1 MKIIKARLLAGLK
14 RHKALSLSGPRELL
28 RQVELIGDDVDSA
41 SIHSLGALW
50 LMTLGCIKDDESSH
64 LDYLS
69 TLAPGLTGEETMAA
83 RALEVRLEE
92 LKASWAWGGYRPGAG
107 LKPEG
112 DEPKNTLITVT
123 LTPSE
128 RSALEELA
136 QDLEDTPGRLA
147 SRFVREGIE
156 RAKP

>member
-14 RHKALSLSGPRELL
+14 RHDALDLSGPRELL
-28 RQVELIGDDVDSA
+28 RQVELIGGDVDSA
-41 SIHSLGALW
+41 SHHPLGALW
-50 LMTLGCIKDDESSH
+50 LMTLGCIRDDEDRH
-64 LDYLS
+64 LEFLS
-69 TLAPGLTGEETMAA
+69 TLAPGLTGEGTMAA
-83 RALEVRLEE
+83 QALEARLEQ
-92 LKASWAWGGYRPGAG
+92 LKESWSWGGYRPGAG

-136 QDLEDTPGRLA
+136 TAQEDTPGRVA
-147 SRFVREGIE
+147 SRMVREGIE
-156 RAKP
+156 RAQG

>member
-14 RHKALSLSGPRELL
+14 RHDTLSLSGPSELL
-28 RQVELIGDDVDSA
+28 RQVELIRDDVDNA
-41 SIHSLGALW
+41 SRHPLGALW
-50 LMTLGCIKDDESSH
+50 LMTLGCIRDDESSH
-64 LDYLS
+64 LSYLS
-69 TLAPGLTGEETMAA
+69 TLAPGLTGEGTMAA
-83 RALEVRLEE
+83 QALSARLEE
-92 LKASWAWGGYRPGAG
+92 LKQSWSWGGYRPGAG
-107 LKPEG
+107 LRPEG

-136 QDLEDTPGRLA
+136 TAQDDTPGRVA

-156 RAKP
+156 RAQG